1 MRNILVHFTMFLA
14 GLLWATATAR
24 AQLSPPRLG
33 YIKDASAALRPVYGI
48 PAAAFLGDPAT
59 DAVNSFA
66 CAAKLC
72 LAKTD
77 TALVPFST
85 SDPASA
91 IRTEAPAGAAVIAV
105 ADGTTDGAWIYF
117 DGTKQYAHWQ
127 AGTWSGIDY
136 SPGGAVLSLRATAD
150 GFDYAVV
157 RDPSGG
163 KAWIEHFSMADGS
176 VTVLDSVD
184 TTGSVLL
191 LDSGV
196 LYAADG
202 QLILRRAD
210 GTQLSFAIADV
221 AALYAAGKGYVE
233 IEAAGGLWILTTVPG
248 FEQLA
253 MLPGTPTWGAQ

>member
-1 MRNILVHFTMFLA
+1 MFLA
-14 GLLWATATAR
+14 GLLWATAPAR
-24 AQLSPPRLG
+24 AQLSPPQLG
-33 YIKDASAALRPVYGI
+33 YIKDTSAALRPVYGI

-59 DAVNSFA
+59 DAVNAFA
-66 CAAKLC
+66 CTAKLC

-77 TALVPFST
+77 TALLRFST

-105 ADGTTDGAWIYF
+105 ANGTTDGAWIYF
-117 DGTKQYAHWQ
+117 DGTQQFAHWQ

-136 SPGGAVLSLRATAD
+136 SPSGAVLSLRATAD

-157 RDPSGG
+157 RDPTSGS
-163 KAWIEHFSMADGS
+163 AWIEHYSTADGS

-210 GTQLSFAIADV
+210 RTQLTFPLADV
-221 AALYAAGKGYVE
+221 AALDVAGKGYVE

-253 MLPGTPTWGAQ
+253 MLPGTPNGGGR